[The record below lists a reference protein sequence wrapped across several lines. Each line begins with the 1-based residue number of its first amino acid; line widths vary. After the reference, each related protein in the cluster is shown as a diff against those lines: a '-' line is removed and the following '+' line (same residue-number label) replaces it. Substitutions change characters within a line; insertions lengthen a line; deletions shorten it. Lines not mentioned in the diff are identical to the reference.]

1 VPYITG
7 LEKFLGEGISIETS
21 DYLQEMGAGIATYG
35 AVTLFHVEEI
45 TPEAVEQGRGL
56 LFPEHKT
63 FTITDEALNNQLDL
77 YPLIWADEDARPE
90 KCYIGCPHLSAPQ
103 LNWWSEKIIE
113 NLQTRNKARVSVETI
128 ICTAPQVL
136 DNFMNARGNY
146 QALLDAGVRFSP
158 TCCETIFETG
168 LCTGQPIIT
177 NSNKLRAYTSAKFY
191 PDEDLVRIIV
201 GGDHG

>member
-1 VPYITG
+1 
-7 LEKFLGEGISIETS
+7 LEKFLGKGISKETR

-45 TPEAVEQGRGL
+45 TPEAVEQNRGL
-56 LFPEHKT
+56 LHSEYKT
-63 FTITDEALNNQLDL
+63 FAITDETLSNQLDL
-77 YPLIWADEDARPE
+77 YPQLWADENAKPE
-90 KCYIGCPHLSAPQ
+90 KCYIGCPHLSVSQ
-103 LNWWSEKIIE
+103 LNWWSEKITE
-113 NLQTRNKARVSVETI
+113 NLRARNKAQVPVKTV
-128 ICTAPQVL
+128 ICAAPQVL
-136 DNFMNARGNY
+136 DNFMNIGGNY
-146 QALLDAGVRFSP
+146 QAMIDAGVRFSP

-177 NSNKLRAYTSAKFY
+177 NSNKLRAYTSARFY